1 MQKVRTAV
9 FPVAGLGT
17 RFLPATKAIPKELLP
32 VVDRPLIQYAV
43 DEARAAGIENVIF
56 VTGRG
61 KTAIENHFDVSYE
74 LEASLASR
82 NDTETLA
89 LLRELRPEPGRVAY
103 VRQMEP
109 LGLGHAV
116 WCARNLIGSEPFA
129 VLLADDLLHPAGD
142 ALGSMISEH
151 ERTGAHVVLVQP
163 VEPQDTDRYGIVTP
177 GETEGNS
184 MSVAAIVEKPAPHE
198 APSSLGVI
206 GRYILTPSIFDALER
221 TEPGSGGEIQLTDA
235 LGVALADH
243 EVRAV
248 TLNGTRF
255 DCGSK
260 IGLIDA
266 TIAIAL
272 ERDDL
277 EADVRSLLNKYL

>member
-1 MQKVRTAV
+1 MAQVTTAV

-43 DEARAAGIENVIF
+43 DEAIEAGIENLIF

-74 LEASLASR
+74 LEALLAERS
-82 NDTETLA
+82 DTETLA
-89 LLRELRPEPGRVAY
+89 LLDGIRPNPGQVAY

-116 WCARNLIGSEPFA
+116 WCARNLIGDKPFA
-129 VLLADDLLHPAGD
+129 VILADDLLHPTGN
-142 ALGSMISEH
+142 ALSAMIAEY
-151 ERTGAHVVLVQP
+151 ERTGANIVLVQEVP
-163 VEPQDTDRYGIVTP
+163 PATTDRYGIVTP
-177 GETEGNS
+177 GERAGAS
-184 MSVAAIVEKPAPHE
+184 MSVSAVVEKPEPAE
-198 APSSLGVI
+198 AASNLGII
-206 GRYILTPSIFDALER
+206 GRYILDPSILSILETTDR
-221 TEPGSGGEIQLTDA
+221 GAGGEIQLTDA
-235 LGVALADH
+235 LAGSLADH
-243 EVRAV
+243 ELRAV
-248 TLNGTRF
+248 VNPGFRF

-260 IGLIDA
+260 LGLVEA

-277 EADVRSLLNKYL
+277 APGVRDLLDKYR